1 MLAHVFIIN
10 KISLDMKCE
19 FLHIY
24 FLHRGKNPPNF
35 LILKLRP
42 QFIMEVANESNFYLS
57 AKHLKDKGTAKL
69 RGPSP
74 F

>member
-19 FLHIY
+19 FLHAY
-24 FLHRGKNPPNF
+24 FLHRAKNPPNF

-42 QFIMEVANESNFYLS
+42 
-57 AKHLKDKGTAKL
+57 
-69 RGPSP
+69 
-74 F
+74 